1 MTITREGRGGTIVFQ
16 CDAKRCAQVCDTQL
30 DDFGDALMEARDK
43 GWQIRKEAGWW
54 KHYCPDESDADLKEL
69 HAL

>member
-1 MTITREGRGGTIVFQ
+1 MITREGRERNIVFQ

-30 DDFGDALMEARDK
+30 DDFDDALTEARDK
-43 GWQIRKEAGWW
+43 GWQIRREGGEW

-69 HAL
+69 HSL